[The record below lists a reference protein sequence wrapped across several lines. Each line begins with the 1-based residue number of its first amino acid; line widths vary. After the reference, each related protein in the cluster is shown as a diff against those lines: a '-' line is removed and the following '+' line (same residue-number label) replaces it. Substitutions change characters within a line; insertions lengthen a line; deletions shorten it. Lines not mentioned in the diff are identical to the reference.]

1 MTEPRPH
8 RGGAPVGYVAE
19 LDPIEAG
26 AVMYLRLWCDGP
38 ESQAMVRDDFS
49 RVLGAGHGRE
59 ALKSLEQLCN
69 LCVNYGR
76 RPLMRHQVTCKCL
89 GADESCFANFVAAA
103 SEGEHED
110 AMLIATILVRPD
122 MAPSLVGLAQSVGL
136 ALKRMTLRPAP
147 VADWGAS
154 HNQTYH

>member
-1 MTEPRPH
+1 MNMEKPH

-38 ESQAMVRDDFS
+38 DSQAIVWEDFS
-49 RVLGAGHGRE
+49 LHLGIDQGRE
-59 ALKSLEQLCN
+59 ALKALEQLCN
-69 LCVNYGR
+69 LCVSYGR
-76 RPLMRHQVTCKCL
+76 RPLMRHHVTCKCL

-103 SEGEHED
+103 TEGEHED
-110 AMLIATILVRPD
+110 AMLIATILVRAD

-136 ALKRMTLRPAP
+136 ALKRMTLRAAP
-147 VADWGAS
+147 MPDWPTAQ
-154 HNQTYH
+154 NQTYH